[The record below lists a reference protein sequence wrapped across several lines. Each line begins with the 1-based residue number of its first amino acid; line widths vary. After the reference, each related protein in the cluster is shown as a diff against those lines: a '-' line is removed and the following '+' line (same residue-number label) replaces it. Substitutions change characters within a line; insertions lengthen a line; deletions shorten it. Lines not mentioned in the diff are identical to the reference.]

1 MGRLL
6 IVDDEPNLRRV
17 LSSELH
23 LDGHTVDE
31 ADGVIAAVPLLTE
44 REYDAVITDQKMPDG
59 DGLRV
64 LSVAQENDPSLPV
77 IFLTAVPTI
86 ELAVESMRQ
95 GAFDFIAKPF
105 SPEVVRA
112 TVRRACERTNL
123 VRENQLLKST
133 VGNLLGAD
141 TIFGNSAEIKEVREQ
156 IARVAPT
163 DATVLIV
170 GETGTGKELV
180 ARAIHRNSRR
190 AQKPLIAVNC
200 AAFTETLLESELFG
214 HERGA
219 FTGADRARQG
229 LFEAAHGGTLFLDEA
244 GEMSAAAQA
253 KLLRVLVDGQVLRVG
268 STQARTVDVRVLVAT
283 HRNLEERVQQGLFR
297 QDLYYRLA
305 VVPIRIAPLRE
316 RKEDIPGLCEILSA
330 QIARDLKVRPK
341 RMSSEALQKIAN
353 YTFPGNIRELRNLLE
368 RAHILGHR
376 EEIAADELPV
386 DDRGHTAM
394 EPQKMEMRDWLRT
407 LPASVDLR
415 ELLTA
420 FEKGLIERALE
431 QANGSAGRSSADA
444 GSLAQRHRL
453 QSCKICARATSGYYL
468 AKSSPSAFA
477 PANTSRLNKGIDAM
491 PECLHH
497 PPLCSA
503 GPNCTLLTI
512 SLVKPGELLDG
523 SEVGVYTT
531 NIATPA
537 ANNHGPASFE
547 MESNG
552 DNRDG

>member
-23 LDGHTVDE
+23 LDGHTIDE
-31 ADGVIAAVPLLTE
+31 AEGVLAALPLLAE
-44 REYDAVITDQKMPDG
+44 REYDTVITDQKMPDG
-59 DGLRV
+59 DGLKV
-64 LSVAQENDPSLPV
+64 LSIAHETDPSVAV

-95 GAFDFIAKPF
+95 GAFDFISKPF
-105 SPEVVRA
+105 NPEVVRA

-123 VRENQLLKST
+123 LRENQLLKST
-133 VGNLLGAD
+133 VGILFGAD
-141 TIFGNSAEIKEVREQ
+141 TIFGNSAEIKGVREQ

-190 AQKPLIAVNC
+190 ANKPLIAVNC

-268 STQARTVDVRVLVAT
+268 STQPRTVDVRVLVAT
-283 HRNLEERVQQGLFR
+283 HRNLQERVKEGSFR

-305 VVPIRIAPLRE
+305 VVPIRIPPLRE
-316 RKEDIPGLCEILSA
+316 RKEDIPGLCEMLSA
-330 QIARDLKVRPK
+330 QIAKDLKIRPK
-341 RMSSEALQKIAN
+341 RMSSEALQKLTN
-353 YTFPGNIRELRNLLE
+353 YSFPGNIRELRNLLE
-368 RAHILGHR
+368 HAHILGPH
-376 EEIAADELPV
+376 EELSADELPV
-386 DDRGHTAM
+386 ASS
-394 EPQKMEMRDWLRT
+394 EQIAPASQKMEMCDWIRT
-407 LPASVDLR
+407 LPSTIELR

-420 FEKGLIERALE
+420 VEKGLIERALE
-431 QANGSAGRSSADA
+431 QANGVQAEAARMLGLSRSDIGYKVTKYAIGRSED
-444 GSLAQRHRL
+444 
-453 QSCKICARATSGYYL
+453 
-468 AKSSPSAFA
+468 
-477 PANTSRLNKGIDAM
+477 
-491 PECLHH
+491 
-497 PPLCSA
+497 
-503 GPNCTLLTI
+503 
-512 SLVKPGELLDG
+512 GE
-523 SEVGVYTT
+523 
-531 NIATPA
+531 
-537 ANNHGPASFE
+537 F
-547 MESNG
+547 
-552 DNRDG
+552 